1 MKTTVLILTLA
12 NQLAWIKRS

>member
-1 MKTTVLILTLA
+1 MKTTVLILTFA